1 MTIGSFNYKSICKIE
16 GSIENVSKAEVQI
29 SAKLRQSIEH
39 FIQSMDVSINIAMT
53 TKKVYNYYNLI

>member
-1 MTIGSFNYKSICKIE
+1 MTVTTINNFNYKSICTIK
-16 GSIENVSKAEVQI
+16 GSIKNVSKAEVQI

-53 TKKVYNYYNLI
+53 KEKLYNY